1 MCGKRCRKSA
11 VLSGTVVGFVKG
23 EFRIKLH
30 YDEPLCRQLEDTT
43 KENQPVFTKGRHYR
57 PDIRMDLYREDVYWS
72 TIIFEVKYRK
82 IQSIFQDKTKKQNR
96 DTKSFCENQIR
107 GYKNELHSKYCRGL
121 DENFAL
127 RKLNPVDRVW
137 VLNSTHHEGNI
148 IDKEEEGIKLIQ
160 LIPGKNHQ
168 KIILEL
174 KEEISEAF
182 DGELI

>member
-82 IQSIFQDKTKKQNR
+82 IQSIFQDNV
-96 DTKSFCENQIR
+96 I
-107 GYKNELHSKYCRGL
+107 G
-121 DENFAL
+121 
-127 RKLNPVDRVW
+127 
-137 VLNSTHHEGNI
+137 
-148 IDKEEEGIKLIQ
+148 
-160 LIPGKNHQ
+160 
-168 KIILEL
+168 
-174 KEEISEAF
+174 SEP
-182 DGELI
+182 DG

>member
-1 MCGKRCRKSA
+1 M
-11 VLSGTVVGFVKG
+11 
-23 EFRIKLH
+23 
-30 YDEPLCRQLEDTT
+30 
-43 KENQPVFTKGRHYR
+43 
-57 PDIRMDLYREDVYWS
+57 
-72 TIIFEVKYRK
+72 
-82 IQSIFQDKTKKQNR
+82 
-96 DTKSFCENQIR
+96 
-107 GYKNELHSKYCRGL
+107 
-121 DENFAL
+121 L

-137 VLNSTHHEGNI
+137 VLNPTHNEGNI